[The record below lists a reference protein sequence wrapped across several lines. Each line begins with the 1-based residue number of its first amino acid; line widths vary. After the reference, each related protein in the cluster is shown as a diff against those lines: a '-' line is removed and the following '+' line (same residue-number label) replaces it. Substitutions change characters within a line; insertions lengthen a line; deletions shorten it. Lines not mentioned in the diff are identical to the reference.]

1 MKRYLNIMLILL
13 VWIFSVVNTSGLG
26 QVYETPTKTNIMILV
41 WLAFV
46 LYGNHEKLHIGG
58 KNAKLTFFTVLSFII
73 VPYIKSGNW
82 EGFTYLLMIPLVYCF
97 SQQRIS
103 QFDMRLSGYIIA
115 GLGIGTLYIYSRTSI
130 LSGWNDN
137 QIGMIGL
144 FSYLYYA
151 ITLFGKSNFRKISIG
166 AVISIVFISLLI
178 QHTASRSI
186 AVFALLACVV
196 AYSKLNIK
204 GMIKKKRFVF
214 FALNVPLIIAIF
226 VVLFPNIELFQMVS
240 KWSEESY
247 RKTAFNGRDEL
258 WLYTFNHLLQ
268 TYFIGDGKFL
278 INHHNSAMA
287 ALGVFGVVGYIC
299 WYKLLAKPVRLMV
312 NYVDDAI
319 VYGCLISFLLIFWQ
333 QSFDLGFISPSPNM
347 IPYAILGIG
356 LGRIKTICSYG
367 KD

>member
-196 AYSKLNIK
+196 VYSKLNIK

-214 FALNVPLIIAIF
+214 FALNVPLIIAIL

-247 RKTAFNGRDEL
+247 GKTAFNGRDEL